1 MKKHGM
7 VMGNQKTGAGLKKPS
22 SKEEKEIAKQI

>member
-7 VMGNQKTGAGLKKPS
+7 VMENKRPGGSKKPS
-22 SKEEKEIAKQI
+22 SKEEKEIAK